1 MKKIYLLFFLA
12 ACCSLQASAVIRNVM
27 VQNFQFSPASMAV
40 NVGDTIKWTWVNG
53 VHTTTSTA
61 VPAGATEWDKPMT
74 QSAQTFLYKVTVAGT
89 YNYVCIP
96 HSPNMAGSFTATGVS
111 AVPGVADADPAFTI
125 RGNVVSEE
133 LKIDFNL
140 ATSARVSIRLY
151 NLVGRLVRTYSDSHR
166 ASGTSEE
173 MYLVGDLPKGLYLLA
188 VEIGG
193 RQVTRRVIIE

>member
-1 MKKIYLLFFLA
+1 MKKTYLLFFLA
-12 ACCSLQASAVIRNVM
+12 TCCSLQASAVIRSVM

-53 VHTTTSTA
+53 VHTTTSTV
-61 VPAGATEWDKPMT
+61 VPAGAAEWDKPMT

-89 YNYVCIP
+89 YNYVCTP
-96 HSPNMAGSFTATGVS
+96 HAPNMAGSFTATGVS
-111 AVPGVADADPAFTI
+111 AVPGIADAEPAFTI

-151 NLVGRLVRTYSDSHR
+151 NLVGRLVRTYSDSQR

-193 RQVTRRVIIE
+193 RQITRRVIIE